1 MLKLSD
7 GEFGT
12 TRVAIRTIRTL
23 QAHFNKRSTPAFP
36 KKRSSAG
43 YLQRSA
49 QQFRISMR
57 SVVFGT
63 CVVGSE
69 CDTAIS
75 TIGLTAITGV
85 VQSSKPEFEP
95 PTREPAMDT
104 ITFGDALVR
113 SRSDNG
119 TNDVATSDI
128 AQIGGGHGGV
138 NPL

>member
-1 MLKLSD
+1 
-7 GEFGT
+7 
-12 TRVAIRTIRTL
+12 
-23 QAHFNKRSTPAFP
+23 
-36 KKRSSAG
+36 
-43 YLQRSA
+43 
-49 QQFRISMR
+49 MR

>member
-1 MLKLSD
+1 
-7 GEFGT
+7 
-12 TRVAIRTIRTL
+12 
-23 QAHFNKRSTPAFP
+23 
-36 KKRSSAG
+36 
-43 YLQRSA
+43 
-49 QQFRISMR
+49 MR
-57 SVVFGT
+57 SVAFGT
-63 CVVGSE
+63 CVVGRE

-75 TIGLTAITGV
+75 TIGLTAKTGV

-95 PTREPAMDT
+95 RTREAAMDT

-128 AQIGGGHGGV
+128 AQIGGGHGGI